1 LDFSEAKLLRKGSR
15 AVMAWLLSNFYRTTV
30 KKNKII
36 FVIVSFIIGI
46 AIGLIA
52 GIMIIS
58 PRMSLTEAVGTIGRL
73 NQYRNVRITEA
84 DIELRN
90 ELLSDEEMLE
100 AYRSYLAFEYSANL
114 RMVEDLNT
122 ALQAGRDIP
131 EFSSKNAHTLD
142 RLESYAGYLEN
153 ARLTILDAMGALSD
167 LSGQSRVAVRSLL
180 NNAGNAIVQSHS
192 LSSPVFDF
200 MLGVDSY
207 LKQNPEEGYKQLA
220 NAHDQLLANLMMIN
234 IINRNL
240 PVLEYL
246 TEKSVLAEDL
256 ELAQFDSETLR
267 SKLLED
273 VGRLEGIV
281 FHDAEKLNTI
291 LLDTE
296 RLSVFF
302 DAEALSLIVI
312 LAPDAEK
319 LSVGFTDTDK
329 LSAFT
334 DAERLSGI
342 IGLDSERLN
351 VLLSGSQK
359 LNLLN
364 LQYI

>member
-1 LDFSEAKLLRKGSR
+1 MK
-15 AVMAWLLSNFYRTTV
+15 TT
-30 KKNKII
+30 K
-36 FVIVSFIIGI
+36 SFTISISLIIGLG
-46 AIGLIA
+46 IGLLA
-52 GIMIIS
+52 GIM
-58 PRMSLTEAVGTIGRL
+58 LTNPGLNLSDAAGTIGRVD
-73 NQYRNVRITEA
+73 QYRNVRITEA

-142 RLESYAGYLEN
+142 RMERYAGFLEN

-207 LKQNPEEGYKQLA
+207 LKQNPEGDYKQLA

-267 SKLLED
+267 LKVLED
-273 VGRLEGIV
+273 VGKLEGNVVFDSEKLNSIFFDTERLAYFVDAETLSLVMHLSQEEQLRGIV
-281 FHDAEKLNTI
+281 AFDSEKLNTGFT
-291 LLDTE
+291 LDAE
-296 RLSVFF
+296 NMSVF
-302 DAEALSLIVI
+302 
-312 LAPDAEK
+312 
-319 LSVGFTDTDK
+319 
-329 LSAFT
+329 
-334 DAERLSGI
+334 
-342 IGLDSERLN
+342 LDSE
-351 VLLSGSQK
+351 K
-359 LNLLN
+359 LNLMILGSQQLN
-364 LQYI
+364 SALLR

>member
-1 LDFSEAKLLRKGSR
+1 MKTSKTFAI
-15 AVMAWLLSNFYRTTV
+15 VLSLVVGFA
-30 KKNKII
+30 
-36 FVIVSFIIGI
+36 FGLIIGI
-46 AIGLIA
+46 ILTNPGVSLIDA
-52 GIMIIS
+52 
-58 PRMSLTEAVGTIGRL
+58 AGTIGRL

-153 ARLTILDAMGALSD
+153 ARLTILDAMGALND

-207 LKQNPEEGYKQLA
+207 LKQNPEGDYKQLA

-267 SKLLED
+267 SKVLED
-273 VGRLEGIV
+273 VGKLEGNVVFDSEKLNSIFFDTERLAFFDAETLSLVMHLSQEEQLRGIV
-281 FHDAEKLNTI
+281 AFDSEKLNTGFT
-291 LLDTE
+291 LDAE
-296 RLSVFF
+296 NMSVF
-302 DAEALSLIVI
+302 
-312 LAPDAEK
+312 
-319 LSVGFTDTDK
+319 
-329 LSAFT
+329 
-334 DAERLSGI
+334 
-342 IGLDSERLN
+342 LDSE
-351 VLLSGSQK
+351 K
-359 LNLLN
+359 LNLMILGSQQLN
-364 LQYI
+364 SALLR

>member
-1 LDFSEAKLLRKGSR
+1 MKTSKTFAII
-15 AVMAWLLSNFYRTTV
+15 LSLVVGFA
-30 KKNKII
+30 
-36 FVIVSFIIGI
+36 FGLIIGI
-46 AIGLIA
+46 ILTNPGVSLIDA
-52 GIMIIS
+52 
-58 PRMSLTEAVGTIGRL
+58 AGTIGRVE
-73 NQYRNVRITEA
+73 QYRNVRITEA

-122 ALQAGRDIP
+122 ALQAGRDIT

-142 RLESYAGYLEN
+142 RMERYAGFLEN
-153 ARLTILDAMGALSD
+153 ARLTILDAMGALND

-207 LKQNPEEGYKQLA
+207 LKQNPEGDYKQLA

-267 SKLLED
+267 SKVLED
-273 VGRLEGIV
+273 VGKLEGNVVFDSEKLNSIFFDTERLAYFVDAETLSLVMHLSQEEQLRGIV
-281 FHDAEKLNTI
+281 AFDSEKLNTGFT
-291 LLDTE
+291 L
-296 RLSVFF
+296 
-302 DAEALSLIVI
+302 DAESM
-312 LAPDAEK
+312 
-319 LSVGFTDTDK
+319 SVY
-329 LSAFT
+329 
-334 DAERLSGI
+334 
-342 IGLDSERLN
+342 LDSE
-351 VLLSGSQK
+351 K
-359 LNLLN
+359 LNLMILGSKQLN
-364 LQYI
+364 SALLR